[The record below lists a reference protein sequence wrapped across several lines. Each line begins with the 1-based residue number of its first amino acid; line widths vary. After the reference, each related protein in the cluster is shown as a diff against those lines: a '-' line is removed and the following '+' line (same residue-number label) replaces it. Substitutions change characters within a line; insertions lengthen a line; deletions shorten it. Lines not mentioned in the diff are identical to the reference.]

1 MKISLSDLGK
11 RFSREWIFRHLS
23 IELETGNHYAITGSN
38 GSGKSTL
45 LQIIAGSLSH
55 TEGTICL
62 LNEIGEIPAEKYYLH
77 ISLVAPYMSLPG
89 EMTLTEIL
97 RFHFSLKPILPGLTV
112 DEIISQIELKKQAG
126 KQIRYF
132 SSGMM
137 QRVKLAQAFFCNTDV
152 LLLDEPCTN
161 LDEAGVS
168 MYQSLIEHYGKDRLV
183 IISSNDPQEYASCH
197 SIIPISRYKE
207 TH

>member
-23 IELETGNHYAITGSN
+23 TDLEKGNHYAITGSN

-55 TEGTICL
+55 TEGKIHF
-62 LNEIGEIPAEKYYLH
+62 LNETGEIPPEKFYQH
-77 ISLVAPYMSLPG
+77 ISLAAPYMSLPN

-97 RFHFSLKPILPGLTV
+97 NFHFSLKPILPGLTI
-112 DEIISQIELKKQAG
+112 DDIISQIELKKEAD

-137 QRVKLAQAFFCNTDV
+137 QRVKLAQAVFSDTRV

-161 LDEAGVS
+161 LDEAGIS
-168 MYQSLIEHYGKDRLV
+168 LYQSLIQHYCKDRMV
-183 IISSNDPQEYASCH
+183 IISSNDPQEYSFCH
-197 SIIPISRYKE
+197 SIIPISRYK
-207 TH
+207 